1 MSAPLL
7 SLREIRLNLGATV
20 LFSGLDLSV
29 SMGERLCLLGRNGSG
44 KSTLL
49 KVIAGLV
56 EADGGERFVQP
67 GVHIA
72 YLPQEPDFGRYDRLK
87 DYVASGLGIDEE
99 DALHKVEAALAELN
113 LLPDGNPKHLSGGE
127 LRKAAIARAF
137 VAEPDLLL
145 LDEPTNHLDI
155 ATILW
160 LEQKLAA
167 YRGAV
172 ILISHDR
179 AFLTRLASACLWLD
193 RGVVRRLDR
202 GFEAFPDWM
211 ASELAREAEETAK
224 LDKLIAEETRW
235 SHAGITARR
244 TRNEGR
250 MRRLAALR
258 KERSQRIAHQ
268 GTAALALDEGRTS
281 GKLVIEAENVK
292 KSFGDRV
299 IIEDFSTRI
308 IRGDRIGIIGPNG
321 AGKTTL
327 LNILTGQLQPD
338 QGSIRL
344 GTNLEKLVIEQKRD
358 SLDPDTSLWETLTGG
373 SADQVMV
380 RGQPKHIIAYLKDF
394 LFSPAQA
401 RSPVRALSGGEKNR
415 LMLAKALTKPSN
427 LLILDEPTN
436 DLDME
441 TLDLLQEILAEYEG
455 TVLLVSHD
463 RDFIDRL
470 VTSTIVMEGDGSVVE
485 YAGDYSDYLAQKP
498 RTEKDR
504 PEPRTDRKKATS
516 SEKPKSQRA
525 ARLSFKDKHALET
538 LPKEISALEREAALL
553 EQAVADPDA
562 YQRDPNKFTLATERL
577 SACRSLI
584 AEKEEQWLELELM
597 RESLEG

>member
-1 MSAPLL
+1 MSVPLL
-7 SLREIRLNLGATV
+7 SLSEIRLNLGATV

-268 GTAALALDEGRTS
+268 GTAALALAEGRTS

-485 YAGDYSDYLAQKP
+485 YAGGYSDYLAQKP

-504 PEPRTDRKKATS
+504 PEPRPDRKKATS
-516 SEKPKSQRA
+516 SEKPKPQRA
-525 ARLSFKDKHALET
+525 TRLSFKDKHALET

>member
-7 SLREIRLNLGATV
+7 NLREIRLNLGATV

-29 SMGERLCLLGRNGSG
+29 SMAERLCLLGRNGSG

-49 KVIAGLV
+49 KVMAGQV
-56 EADGGERFVQP
+56 EADHGERFVQP
-67 GVHIA
+67 GIHIA
-72 YLPQEPDFGRYDRLK
+72 YLPQEPDFSGFSRL
-87 DYVASGLGIDEE
+87 DSYVATGLGRDEE
-99 DALHKVEAALAELN
+99 GAFHKVEAALAELG
-113 LLPDGNPKHLSGGE
+113 LSPDADPEHLSGGE
-127 LRKAAIARAF
+127 LRKAALARVF
-137 VAEPDLLL
+137 ISEPDLLL

-160 LEQKLAA
+160 LEERLAA

-172 ILISHDR
+172 VFISHDWT
-179 AFLTRLASACLWLD
+179 FLTRVAGACLWLD

-202 GFEAFPDWM
+202 GFQAFPDWM
-211 ASELAREAEETAK
+211 AAELAREAEETAK
-224 LDKLIAEETRW
+224 LDKLIAEEVRW

-258 KERSQRIAHQ
+258 KERRERIAHQ
-268 GTAALALDEGRTS
+268 GTAALALAEGRTS
-281 GKLVIEAENVK
+281 GRLVIEAKNIK

-308 IRGDRIGIIGPNG
+308 VRGDRVGIVGPNG

-327 LNILTGQLQPD
+327 LNILTGQLKPD
-338 QGSIRL
+338 EGSVRL
-344 GTNLEKLVIEQKRD
+344 GTNLETLVIEQKRD
-358 SLDPDTSLWETLTGG
+358 SLEPDATLWETLTGG
-373 SADQVMV
+373 SADHVMV
-380 RGQPKHIIAYLKDF
+380 RGQPRHIIAYLKDF

-415 LMLAKALTKPSN
+415 LMLARALTKPSN

-441 TLDLLQEILAEYEG
+441 TLDLLQEILADYEG

-463 RDFIDRL
+463 RDFLDRL
-470 VTSTIVMEGDGSVVE
+470 VTSTIVLEGDGSAVE
-485 YAGDYSDYLAQKP
+485 YAGGYSDYLAQKP
-498 RTEKDR
+498 KTETNQTGARSERKKVTQPDR
-504 PEPRTDRKKATS
+504 PKLHQMT
-516 SEKPKSQRA
+516 
-525 ARLSFKDKHALET
+525 RLSFKDKHALET
-538 LPKEISALEREAALL
+538 LPGEINALEREAALL
-553 EQAVADPDA
+553 ERVVTDPDA
-562 YQRDPNKFTLATERL
+562 YHRDPKKFTLATERL
-577 SACRSLI
+577 SACRAQI

-597 RESLEG
+597 RENMEG

>member
-56 EADGGERFVQP
+56 EADGGERFVKP

-72 YLPQEPDFGRYDRLK
+72 YLPQEPDFGGYDRLK

-113 LLPDGNPKHLSGGE
+113 LLPDANPKHLSGGE

-211 ASELAREAEETAK
+211 ASELAREAVETAK

-268 GTAALALDEGRTS
+268 GTAALALAEGRTS
-281 GKLVIEAENVK
+281 GKLVIEAKSIK
-292 KSFGDRV
+292 KSFGNRV

-470 VTSTIVMEGDGSVVE
+470 VTSTIVMEGDGSVME
-485 YAGDYSDYLAQKP
+485 YAGGYSDYLAQKP
-498 RTEKDR
+498 KTEKDR
-504 PEPRTDRKKATS
+504 PESRPDRKKATS
-516 SEKPKSQRA
+516 TDKPKPQQA
-525 ARLSFKDKHALET
+525 VRLSFKDKHALET
-538 LPKEISALEREAALL
+538 LPKEISALEREAELL